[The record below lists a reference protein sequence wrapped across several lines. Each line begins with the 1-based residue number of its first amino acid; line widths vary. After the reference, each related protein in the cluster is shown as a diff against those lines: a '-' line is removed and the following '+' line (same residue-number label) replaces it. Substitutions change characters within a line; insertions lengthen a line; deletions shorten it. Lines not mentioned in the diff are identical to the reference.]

1 MSFSFDNFYEAN
13 RRILIWLILI
23 GLLWQL
29 RDFFGLIFI
38 TFVLTFIAT
47 PLVHFGRNKLKLPHR
62 ASLVLVYIF
71 FLLVLGSF
79 FRYVTP
85 SVVGEATRF
94 IGNFHE
100 VQTKVM
106 ELERDVFGKYPGI
119 ERSLYGYVRSTMDE
133 NNLKAIDRALSLYRL
148 TLNLPPP
155 DQLDEKNPA
164 DVTDSERAELRKYH
178 DKEAELL
185 INFLLTTQ
193 LDKVKEEL
201 PKLIKYLYQATGT
214 MLLALLFSFLILF
227 DSIRLGGLMKSL
239 HDSRLK
245 DFYQETA
252 QPVIRFAYVVGR
264 AIQAQAMIA
273 CVNTLLTLIGL
284 MVLGI
289 PSVALLSLI
298 VFVCS
303 FIPVLGVFISTAPM
317 VLVALNTGGL
327 TLAIAVVAMI
337 TIIHIIEAY
346 GLNPLIYGKHLK
358 LNPVLVLII
367 LLIAYHSFGLW
378 GMILGV
384 PVAYYFIHEVFGV
397 PLWDKHRLQP
407 SVAGLKP
414 PDAEIHP
421 DQVV

>member
-1 MSFSFDNFYEAN
+1 MSFSFDSFYEAN

-23 GLLWQL
+23 GILWLLQ
-29 RDFFGLIFI
+29 DFFGLIFI

-47 PLVHFGRNKLKLPHR
+47 PLVNIGRNKFKLPHR

-71 FLLVLGSF
+71 FLVVLGSF

-85 SVVGEATRF
+85 NVIGEANRF
-94 IGNFHE
+94 INNFSE
-100 VQTKVM
+100 VQLKLIEM
-106 ELERDVFGKYPGI
+106 KRDIIGKYPGI
-119 ERSLYGYVRSTMDE
+119 ESPLHGYARS
-133 NNLKAIDRALSLYRL
+133 I
-148 TLNLPPP
+148 
-155 DQLDEKNPA
+155 LDEDSLRVIDAKLSRFRQKLDFSDIEHLD
-164 DVTDSERAELRKYH
+164 DVKENEVTEDTYEKLRKYY
-178 DKEAELL
+178 DKETELL
-185 INFLLTTQ
+185 VELLMSKQ
-193 LDKVKEEL
+193 MGKVREEL
-201 PKLIKYLYQATGT
+201 PKLINYLYKAIGT
-214 MLLALLFSFLILF
+214 MSLALLFSFLILF
-227 DSIRLGGLMKSL
+227 DNVRLGSLMKSL
-239 HDSRLK
+239 HESRLR

-273 CVNTLLTLIGL
+273 CVNTFLTLIGL
-284 MVLGI
+284 VMLGI

-303 FIPVLGVFISTAPM
+303 FIPVLGVFISTTPM

-327 TLAIAVVAMI
+327 TLALGIVGMI

-346 GLNPLIYGKHLK
+346 GLNPMIYGKHLK

-384 PVAYYFIHEVFGV
+384 PVAYYFIHDVFGV
-397 PLWDKHRLQP
+397 PLWDRHRLGP
-407 SVAGLKP
+407 R
-414 PDAEIHP
+414 ITN
-421 DQVV
+421 

>member
-62 ASLVLVYIF
+62 LSLVLVYIF

-85 SVVGEATRF
+85 SVIGEATRF

-100 VQTKVM
+100 VQTKLM
-106 ELERDVFGKYPGI
+106 ELERDVLSKYPGI
-119 ERSLYGYVRSTMDE
+119 ERPLYGYVRSTLDE
-133 NNLKAIDRALSLYRL
+133 NSLKAIDKALTLYRQ

-155 DQLDEKNPA
+155 DHLDEKGPNET
-164 DVTDSERAELRKYH
+164 TDSEREELRKYY

-193 LDKVKEEL
+193 MDKVKEEL

-227 DSIRLGGLMKSL
+227 DSVRLGGLMKSL

-273 CVNTLLTLIGL
+273 CVNTILTMIGL
-284 MVLGI
+284 MMLGI

-303 FIPVLGVFISTAPM
+303 FIPVLGVFISTTPM

-327 TLAIAVVAMI
+327 TLAFGVVAMI

-407 SVAGLKP
+407 SVANIP
-414 PDAEIHP
+414 PP
-421 DQVV
+421 PSNQSDQTA

>member
-1 MSFSFDNFYEAN
+1 MTLNLDNFYEVN

-23 GLLWQL
+23 GLLWLL

-38 TFVLTFIAT
+38 TFVLIFIAT
-47 PLVHFGRNKLKLPHR
+47 PLVRIGRDRLKLPHR
-62 ASLVLVYIF
+62 LSLVLVYIL
-71 FLLVLGSF
+71 FLLALGSF

-85 SVVGEATRF
+85 SVIGEANRF
-94 IGNFHE
+94 LNNFSE
-100 VQTKVM
+100 VQLKLI
-106 ELERDVFGKYPGI
+106 ELERDISDKYPGL
-119 ERSLYGYVRSTMDE
+119 ERSLHGYVRSLLDE
-133 NNLKAIDRALSLYRL
+133 NNLKAIDRELSLFRHTINFPGDDHL
-148 TLNLPPP
+148 ELEHENDLNMI
-155 DQLDEKNPA
+155 
-164 DVTDSERAELRKYH
+164 TDNTRENLRKYYA
-178 DKEAELL
+178 KETELL
-185 INFLLTTQ
+185 TESLMTKQ
-193 LDKVKEEL
+193 MVKVREEL
-201 PKLIKYLYQATGT
+201 PRLINYLYQATGT

-227 DSIRLGGLMKSL
+227 DSVRLGELMRSL
-239 HDSRLK
+239 DNSRLR

-273 CVNTLLTLIGL
+273 CVNTFLTMVGLII
-284 MVLGI
+284 LGI

-327 TLAIAVVAMI
+327 MLAIAVVGLI
-337 TIIHIIEAY
+337 TVIHIIEGY

-367 LLIAYHSFGLW
+367 LLVAYHSFGLW

-397 PLWDKHRLQP
+397 PLWDERRLEP
-407 SVAGLKP
+407 SP
-414 PDAEIHP
+414 TPDVTFP
-421 DQVV
+421 DTIE

>member
-62 ASLVLVYIF
+62 ASLELVYIF

-421 DQVV
+421 DQVG

>member
-1 MSFSFDNFYEAN
+1 MSFSFDNFYETN

-47 PLVHFGRNKLKLPHR
+47 PLVHFGRNKFKLPHR
-62 ASLVLVYIF
+62 LSLILVYVF

-85 SVVGEATRF
+85 SVIGEATRF
-94 IGNFHE
+94 IGNFNE
-100 VQTKVM
+100 VQTKLI
-106 ELERDVFGKYPGI
+106 ELERDIVSKYPGM
-119 ERSLYGYVRSTMDE
+119 ERPLHGYVRSTLDE
-133 NNLKAIDRALSLYRL
+133 NSLKTIDKVLSHYRQ
-148 TLNLPPP
+148 TLDVPDA
-155 DQLDEKNPA
+155 DQLLDKEHNHFTEDTP
-164 DVTDSERAELRKYH
+164 EELRKYY

-185 INFLLTTQ
+185 INFLLTKQ
-193 LDKVKEEL
+193 MDKVREEL
-201 PKLIKYLYQATGT
+201 PKFIKHLYQAIGT
-214 MLLALLFSFLILF
+214 MSLALLFSFLILF
-227 DSIRLGGLMKSL
+227 DSVRLSGLMKSL

-245 DFYQETA
+245 DFYLETT
-252 QPVIRFAYVVGR
+252 QPVIRFAFVVGR

-273 CVNTLLTLIGL
+273 CVNTILTLIGL
-284 MVLGI
+284 MILGI

-303 FIPVLGVFISTAPM
+303 FIPVLGVIISTSPM

-327 TLAIAVVAMI
+327 TLAIGVVVMI

-367 LLIAYHSFGLW
+367 LLVAYHSFGLW

-397 PLWDKHRLQP
+397 PLWDKQPLQ
-407 SVAGLKP
+407 STIASLKP
-414 PDAEIHP
+414 PSDTNQSDHTS
-421 DQVV
+421 